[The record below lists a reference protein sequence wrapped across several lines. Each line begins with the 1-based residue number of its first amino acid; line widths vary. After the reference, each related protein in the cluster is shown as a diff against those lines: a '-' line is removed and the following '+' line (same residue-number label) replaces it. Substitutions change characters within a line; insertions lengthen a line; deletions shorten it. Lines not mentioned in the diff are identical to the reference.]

1 MIYPQPYFL
10 QRLSE
15 ERNRSDRTERP
26 FTLVVFPVQD
36 THLDTVDARGLLRS
50 VEHLALTTRRSDLW
64 GRYAKDKLGLILP
77 DTSAV
82 AAKEVISRL
91 AHHLAGYPGSRPVYL
106 AVHEGRYSLIEYPK
120 NLKETVESELS
131 HDARGKPET
140 SRTRKD
146 CPVPPNPLTESG
158 LLEQTSLCPKHRTG
172 NLGARLYVYT
182 KRLIDFVGASVG
194 ILFLS
199 SIAIPIAVLIKCTSR
214 GPVLFK
220 QKRVG
225 RNGQPFTFLKFR
237 TMYHDCDQ
245 TPHKEYVTRL
255 IQDTAETQE
264 QDGAAY
270 YKLANDPRVTPL
282 GRFLRRTSLDELPQ
296 FINVF
301 KGEMSL
307 VGPRPPI
314 DYEVVNYEPWQLR
327 RILEADP
334 GITGLWQVSGRSTK
348 TFVEQ
353 VRLDLRYVENQSLW
367 QDMRILVK
375 TFRVFFGTKSAC

>member
-10 QRLSE
+10 QRLNE
-15 ERNRSDRTERP
+15 ERSRSDRTRRP

-36 THLDTVDARGLLRS
+36 TNLDAVDARGLLRS
-50 VEHLALTTRRSDLW
+50 VEHLAIATRRSDLW
-64 GRYAKDKLGLILP
+64 GRYAKDKLGLVLP
-77 DTSAV
+77 NTSAV

-91 AHHLAGYPGSRPVYL
+91 ANHLAGQSGSRPVYL

-120 NLKETVESELS
+120 DLKETVESELS
-131 HDARGKPET
+131 HDAKGEPV
-140 SRTRKD
+140 RTGTTRAS
-146 CPVPPNPLTESG
+146 PVPHNPLTESG
-158 LLEQTSLCPKHRTG
+158 FLEQTSLSPKHRTR
-172 NLGARLYVYT
+172 NLSARFYAFT

-194 ILFLS
+194 IVFLLP
-199 SIAIPIAVLIKCTSR
+199 ITIPIAVLVKCTSR

-225 RNGQPFTFLKFR
+225 RNGQTFTFLKFR

-264 QDGAAY
+264 KDGAEY

-282 GRFLRRTSLDELPQ
+282 GSFLRKTSLDELPQ

-301 KGEMSL
+301 NGEMSL

-327 RILEADP
+327 RILEANP
-334 GITGLWQVSGRSTK
+334 GITGLWQISGRSTK

-353 VRLDLRYVENQSLW
+353 VRLDLRYVETQSLW
-367 QDMRILVK
+367 LDIRILFK

>member
-10 QRLSE
+10 QRLNE
-15 ERNRSDRTERP
+15 ERSRSDRTRRP
-26 FTLVVFPVQD
+26 FTLVVFPVRD
-36 THLDTVDARGLLRS
+36 TNLDAIDASGLRRS
-50 VEHLALTTRRSDLW
+50 LAHLAINTRRSDLW

-77 DTSAV
+77 DTSAG

-91 AHHLAGYPGSRPVYL
+91 AHHLGGYSGSRPVYL
-106 AVHEGRYSLIEYPK
+106 AVHQGRYSLIEYPRDM
-120 NLKETVESELS
+120 KETVESELS
-131 HDARGKPET
+131 HDARGKPEEPGT
-140 SRTRKD
+140 TRD
-146 CPVPPNPLTESG
+146 SPVPPNPLTESG
-158 LLEQTSLCPKHRTG
+158 FLEQTSLCPKHRTR
-172 NLGARLYVYT
+172 NLGTRFYVLT
-182 KRLIDFVGASVG
+182 KRLIDLVGASVG

-199 SIAIPIAVLIKCTSR
+199 PITIPIAVLIKCTSR

-225 RNGQPFTFLKFR
+225 RNGQTFTFFKFR
-237 TMYHDCDQ
+237 TMYHNCDQ

-255 IQDTAETQE
+255 IQDTADTQE
-264 QDGAAY
+264 KDGAAY
-270 YKLANDPRVTPL
+270 YKLANDPRVTPI
-282 GRFLRRTSLDELPQ
+282 GGFLRRTSLDELPQ

-327 RILEADP
+327 RIVEANP

-353 VRLDLRYVENQSLW
+353 VRLDLRYVESQSLW
-367 QDMRILVK
+367 QDIRILFK
-375 TFRVFFGTKSAC
+375 TFRVFFSTKSAV

>member
-10 QRLSE
+10 QRLNE
-15 ERNRSDRTERP
+15 ERSRSDRTRRP
-26 FTLVVFPVQD
+26 FTLVVFPFQD
-36 THLDTVDARGLLRS
+36 ANLDTVDARGLLRS
-50 VEHLALTTRRSDLW
+50 VERLAISTRRSDLW

-91 AHHLAGYPGSRPVYL
+91 ADHLVGYSGSRPVYL
-106 AVHEGRYSLIEYPK
+106 AVHQGRYSLIEYPRD
-120 NLKETVESELS
+120 LKETVESELT
-131 HDARGKPET
+131 HDAKGNPERIGT
-140 SRTRKD
+140 PHD
-146 CPVPPNPLTESG
+146 PPVPQNPLTESG
-158 LLEQTSLCPKHRTG
+158 FLEQTSLCPKHRTR
-172 NLGARLYVYT
+172 NLSARAYVFT
-182 KRLIDFVGASVG
+182 KRLIDLVGASVG

-199 SIAIPIAVLIKCTSR
+199 PVTIPIALLVKCTSR

-225 RNGQPFTFLKFR
+225 RNGQTFTFLKFR
-237 TMYHDCDQ
+237 TMYHNCDQ

-255 IQDTAETQE
+255 IQDTAEMQE
-264 QDGAAY
+264 KDGAAY

-282 GRFLRRTSLDELPQ
+282 GRLLRKTSLDELPQ

-327 RILEADP
+327 RILEANP

-353 VRLDLRYVENQSLW
+353 VRLDLRYVENQSLRE
-367 QDMRILVK
+367 DIRILFK
-375 TFRVFFGTKSAC
+375 TFGVFFGTKSAV

>member
-10 QRLSE
+10 QRMSE
-15 ERNRSDRTERP
+15 ERSRSDRTKRP
-26 FTLVVFPVQD
+26 FTLVVF
-36 THLDTVDARGLLRS
+36 HILDTNLDTADAPGLLRS
-50 VEHLALTTRRSDLW
+50 VENLAITTRRSDLW
-64 GRYAKDKLGLILP
+64 GRYEKDKLGLILP
-77 DTSAV
+77 ETSAPS
-82 AAKEVISRL
+82 AREVISRV
-91 AHHLAGYPGSRPVYL
+91 AHHLEGYPGSRPIYM
-106 AVHEGRYSLIEYPK
+106 AVHQGRYYLIEYPK
-120 NLKETVESELS
+120 DLKETVQSKLFLDANERSEGPGTKTAS
-131 HDARGKPET
+131 VVRE
-140 SRTRKD
+140 
-146 CPVPPNPLTESG
+146 NPLTESG
-158 LLEQTSLCPKHRTG
+158 FLEHTCQSPKHGTR
-172 NLGARLYVYT
+172 NLSARLHVIT
-182 KRLIDFVGASVG
+182 KRLIDFIGASVG

-199 SIAIPIAVLIKCTSR
+199 PFTIPIAVLIKVTSR

-225 RNGQPFTFLKFR
+225 RNGQTFTFLKFR

-264 QDGAAY
+264 KAGAEY

-296 FINVF
+296 FINVL

-327 RILEADP
+327 RILEANP
-334 GITGLWQVSGRSTK
+334 GMTGLWQVSGRSTK

-353 VRLDLRYVENQSLW
+353 VRLDLRYVESQSLW
-367 QDMRILVK
+367 QDIRILLK
-375 TFRVFFGTKSAC
+375 TFRVFFSTNSAC